1 MHRDCIYRAR
11 SLYLQY
17 AGPAFRAAWRFSA
30 RADLHWDFILGAQGV
45 HLCAQGMHLGAQGS
59 IYSAR
64 GIIYSAPG
72 LYLGASHLYLSV
84 LHNS

>member
-11 SLYLQY
+11 GLYLQC
-17 AGPAFRAAWRFSA
+17 AGRAFRAAWRFSA
-30 RADLHWDFILGAQGV
+30 RARADLHWGMVYGAQVV

-64 GIIYSAPG
+64 GIIHSASG
-72 LYLGASHLYLSV
+72 LYLAISNRS
-84 LHNS
+84 